1 MIVGLPTILAVRRP
15 GPEAFL
21 VTVVNGLAEKIRAV
35 LVRLIVAAA
44 AIVPIDRSRVEV
56 WIAIIIGVPVVLKIN
71 LLLTQA
77 RYILFLKTVLRH
89 TFLLL

>member
-1 MIVGLPTILAVRRP
+1 MIVGLPAILAVRRP

-21 VTVVNGLAEKIRAV
+21 VTIVNGLAEKVCAV
-35 LVRLIVAAA
+35 LVRLIVAATT
-44 AIVPIDRSRVEV
+44 IVTIDRSRVEV

-77 RYILFLKTVLRH
+77 RYVLFLKTVLRR
-89 TFLLL
+89 TLLLL